1 MHGGCRGAGKGKTMN
16 DRLDRFP
23 FVWCDT
29 CEKIQ
34 PMTLDVMPADAK
46 NDHDAA
52 DIVCNECKSVVA
64 TLHAA
69 KPQS

>member
-1 MHGGCRGAGKGKTMN
+1 MT
-16 DRLDRFP
+16 DRLEHFP
-23 FVWCDT
+23 YVWCDT

-34 PMTLDVMPADAK
+34 PMIFDVMPADDQ

-52 DIVCNECKSVVA
+52 DIVCNECKSIVA

-69 KPQS
+69 RDR